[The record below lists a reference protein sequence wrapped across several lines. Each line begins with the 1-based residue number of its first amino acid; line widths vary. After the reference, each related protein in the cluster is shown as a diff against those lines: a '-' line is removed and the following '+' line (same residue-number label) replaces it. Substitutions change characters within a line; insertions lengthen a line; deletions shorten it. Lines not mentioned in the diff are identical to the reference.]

1 MAKLQRILEVIA
13 VPGALGAALRWKK
26 FSLAAYLI
34 LFRLKEAGVKPATVI
49 DVGANVG
56 QFSVAVGHML
66 PDATLYPVEPD
77 PATANSL
84 RANLAPHVAARVVVT
99 AVGERTG
106 SVDFQV
112 NADSQVSSVLPLGE
126 GRKRAFPGAAVQK
139 TMTVP
144 ITTLDALFAGKT
156 LARPVL
162 LKVDVQGYED
172 RVIEGAAELLRGIRW
187 VVLEMS
193 FASLYDG
200 EKDFPWMLDLMS
212 RHGFRFVRPLDFH
225 TSDKT
230 GAIIEMDGLFEN
242 VALAGT

>member
-1 MAKLQRILEVIA
+1 MAKLQRLLEVIS
-13 VPGALGAALRWKK
+13 VPGALSAALGWKK

-49 DVGANVG
+49 DIGANVG
-56 QFSVAVGHML
+56 QFSVAVSHML
-66 PDATLYPVEPD
+66 PDAALYPVEPD
-77 PATANSL
+77 PATADRL
-84 RANLAPHVAARVVVT
+84 RANLSPRVAANVAVT

-106 SVDFQV
+106 SITFEV

-126 GRKRAFPGAAVQK
+126 GRKQAFPDASVQK

-144 ITTLDALFAGKT
+144 ITTLDAMFAGKT
-156 LARPVL
+156 LAQPVL

-172 RVIEGAAELLRGIRW
+172 RVIEGGAQLLRGIRW

-193 FASLYDG
+193 FARLYDG
-200 EKDFPWMLDLMS
+200 EKDFVSMLELMA
-212 RHGFRFVRPLDFH
+212 RHGFRFVRPLDYH

-242 VALAGT
+242 VVLAGP

>member
-1 MAKLQRILEVIA
+1 MLEVIS
-13 VPGALGAALRWKK
+13 VPGALSAALGWKK

-34 LFRLKEAGVKPATVI
+34 LFRLKEAGVEPATVI
-49 DVGANVG
+49 DIGANVG
-56 QFSVAVGHML
+56 QFSVAVSNLL
-66 PDATLYPVEPD
+66 PDAALYPVEPD
-77 PATANSL
+77 PATADRL
-84 RANLAPHVAARVVVT
+84 RANLSARAAANVVVT

-106 SVDFQV
+106 SITFEV
-112 NADSQVSSVLPLGE
+112 NADSQVSSILPLGE
-126 GRKRAFPGAAVQK
+126 GRKQAFPEASVQK

-156 LARPVL
+156 LAQPVL

-172 RVIEGAAELLRGIRW
+172 RVIEGGAQLLRGIRW

-193 FASLYDG
+193 FARLYDG
-200 EKDFPWMLDLMS
+200 EKDFVSMLEIMA
-212 RHGFRFVRPLDFH
+212 RHGFRFVRPLDYH

-242 VALAGT
+242 VALAGP

>member
-1 MAKLQRILEVIA
+1 MLEVIA
-13 VPGALGAALRWKK
+13 VPGALAAAVHWKK

-34 LFRLKEAGVKPATVI
+34 VFRLKEAGVKPATVI
-49 DVGANVG
+49 DVGANIG
-56 QFSVAVGHML
+56 QFSVAVSQML

-77 PATANSL
+77 PVTAERL
-84 RANLAPHVAARVVVT
+84 RANLPPQVAARVVVT

-139 TMTVP
+139 TMAVP
-144 ITTLDALFAGKT
+144 ITTLDALFAGRP
-156 LARPVL
+156 LVRPVL

-172 RVIEGAAELLRGIRW
+172 RVIEGAVELLRGIRW

-242 VALAGT
+242 VALAGN